1 MLTSTGIADLALLC
15 FAGLTFWAAVNDILH
30 YTIPN
35 RICLALVG
43 LYPAYVVAAPQ
54 TVDWL
59 LAIAIAGAT
68 LAVGFGLFSLKL
80 CGAGDAKLLAAV
92 ALWAGPLY
100 ALPFIV
106 LTTLAGGAVALFIYL
121 QHRLAR
127 APTPS
132 LVAMG
137 QSDPH
142 IGRQQMPYG
151 AAIGIAGLYVA
162 FTLMRIS

>member
-1 MLTSTGIADLALLC
+1 MFVSTNIADLALLG
-15 FAGLTFWAAVNDILH
+15 FAALTFWAAVSDILH

-43 LYPAYVVAAPQ
+43 LYPAYVVAAAQP
-54 TVDWL
+54 VDWL
-59 LAIAIAGAT
+59 PAIAIAGAV
-68 LAVGFGLFSLKL
+68 LAVGFGLFSVKL
-80 CGAGDAKLLAAV
+80 CGAGDAKFLAAV

-106 LTTLAGGAVALFIYL
+106 LTTLAGGAVALFMYL
-121 QHRLAR
+121 QHRFAR
-127 APTPS
+127 APSPS
-132 LVAMG
+132 FVALG
-137 QSDPH
+137 SADPD